1 MLSRRLNFT
10 QKLELIRL
18 LGDSGGLYE
27 NEKRKIMGLRPLPE
41 LQGVRKQSLNYV
53 DVDIA
58 GKYQVGDYSQ
68 GGEGDGI

>member
-1 MLSRRLNFT
+1 
-10 QKLELIRL
+10 
-18 LGDSGGLYE
+18 
-27 NEKRKIMGLRPLPE
+27 MGLRPLSE